1 MDFVSIALIIVG
13 IWICVLVFVLAISK
27 AAARADSDE
36 ERLWASR
43 SDAAADEQP
52 RARLGATL
60 AHTQQS
66 TDPAELAR
74 DADRLGIDMPRHW
87 RPRLKRPIGARHH
100 HS

>member
-1 MDFVSIALIIVG
+1 MDFVGIALIIIG
-13 IWICVLVFVLAISK
+13 IWICVFVFVLAISK
-27 AAARADSDE
+27 AAARADLDE

-43 SDAAADEQP
+43 SDAGADEQS
-52 RARLGATL
+52 RAGLGATL

-74 DADRLGIDMPRHW
+74 EADRLGIDIPKQW
-87 RPRLKRPIGARHH
+87 RPRLKRAIGARHH